1 MIFEDLK
8 LAEFNDFYKVILG
21 NFPSKE
27 IKEYDYMKETFING
41 DFKVLTLKEDDEIK
55 GILSHYDGGE
65 FAFVDYFAIDGN
77 QKGKGLGSKMLKRTA
92 KKLNLFD
99 ALRMGIFQLFALL
112 PGISRSGSTLT
123 GGMLGGLSQKAARDF
138 SFFMFMPV
146 SFGAII
152 LKLKDFLTSGTLGA
166 LWLPYLVAFIIS
178 GIVTYLALHL
188 LFKLLDKKKLNVF
201 SLYCLVVGILAV
213 LFL

>member
-77 QKGKGLGSKMLKRTA
+77 QKA
-92 KKLNLFD
+92 KVWEV
-99 ALRMGIFQLFALL
+99 R
-112 PGISRSGSTLT
+112 
-123 GGMLGGLSQKAARDF
+123 
-138 SFFMFMPV
+138 
-146 SFGAII
+146 
-152 LKLKDFLTSGTLGA
+152 
-166 LWLPYLVAFIIS
+166 
-178 GIVTYLALHL
+178 
-188 LFKLLDKKKLNVF
+188 
-201 SLYCLVVGILAV
+201 C
-213 LFL
+213 

>member
-65 FAFVDYFAIDGN
+65 FAFVDYFAVEDHREEFFRLLEEVKIPEEETTQEEQIFAGMN
-77 QKGKGLGSKMLKRTA
+77 FVITGSVEH
-92 KKLNLFD
+92 
-99 ALRMGIFQLFALL
+99 FANRNEVKEEQRRKSDRVCH
-112 PGISRSGSTLT
+112 I
-123 GGMLGGLSQKAARDF
+123 
-138 SFFMFMPV
+138 
-146 SFGAII
+146 
-152 LKLKDFLTSGTLGA
+152 KDE
-166 LWLPYLVAFIIS
+166 LV
-178 GIVTYLALHL
+178 
-188 LFKLLDKKKLNVF
+188 DQQ
-201 SLYCLVVGILAV
+201 
-213 LFL
+213 